1 MLCDSCQKQIPSD
14 KSGFIVCPNCGYV
27 NLSNA
32 QTKTT
37 FTHMS
42 GVRVTVHSNK
52 KKVRISSR
60 KYTPILA
67 GFSILLFIG
76 LIITTNMVIHAMN
89 PKKQSPKPTEI
100 VTKTPETTQT
110 EIKPAQKPETLPKVI
125 SPEVSATGIKQPKVA
140 ERTVNPT
147 SPAPTLTSVL
157 TSINQQLQRFG
168 VVATL
173 NPGNDVVYQ
182 MSWSSLTENDAI
194 SLQVFSAQLIQEFG
208 KYPTDFVKNSNLKTI
223 GLVRNLRVATIVP
236 AAAPVPTIN
245 NMLYDIPSMV
255 QSGESY
261 SREVIHH
268 EYWHYID
275 YKISG
280 SFYSADPSWSAC
292 NPAGFQYGNGG
303 QSAYLGG
310 YTAQFHP
317 RAGIITQYS
326 TYGIEEDRAEM
337 FGWLM
342 YSPSSVKDLN
352 DSGINCKINRLTTL
366 ARSLSPSMTF

>member
-1 MLCDSCQKQIPSD
+1 MHCSSCQKQIPLT
-14 KSGFIVCPNCGYV
+14 KSGFIICSSCGYV
-27 NLSNA
+27 NISKA
-32 QTKTT
+32 QSSSTI
-37 FTHMS
+37 THSS
-42 GVRVTVHSNK
+42 GKIIATHSNK
-52 KKVRISSR
+52 TKVRISSR
-60 KYTPILA
+60 TYRPVFA
-67 GFSILLFIG
+67 GLGILLVFG
-76 LIITTNMVIHAMN
+76 LILTVNVGIRTINS
-89 PKKQSPKPTEI
+89 KKQAPKPTEI

-125 SPEVSATGIKQPKVA
+125 SPEALAIVPKQPVV
-140 ERTVNPT
+140 TQNP
-147 SPAPTLTSVL
+147 SPNPAPTLSSAVA
-157 TSINQQLQRFG
+157 SINQQLQRFG

-173 NPGNDVVYQ
+173 NPGNDLVYQ
-182 MSWSSLTENDAI
+182 ISWSSLTENDAI

-223 GLVRNLRVATIVP
+223 GLVKNLRVATIVP

-342 YSPSSVKDLN
+342 YSPSSVKNLN

-366 ARSLSPSMTF
+366 ARSLSPSMNF